1 MHNIVHVEIP
11 ATDMARAKKF
21 YGQIFGWKFVDFDPT
36 YSLFNPTGRGVGGG
50 IYKVDTVPTQSP
62 VRAYVLVDS
71 VDATISK
78 VNSAGGTIV
87 HQKGEVPG
95 MGWYAGFKDPQGAE
109 VWVWQRS
116 PRRQTRNRR
125 SQTRTKRTKRTRQ
138 PARA

>member
-11 ATDMARAKKF
+11 ATDIGRAKDF
-21 YGQIFGWKFVDFDPT
+21 YGKVFGWKFVDFDPT
-36 YSLFNPTGRGVGGG
+36 YSLFNPAGRGVGGG
-50 IYKVDTVPTQSP
+50 IYKVDTVPTPSP

-71 VDATISK
+71 VDAMISK
-78 VNSAGGTIV
+78 VNGAGGTIV

-116 PRRQTRNRR
+116 PRRRQPQRR
-125 SQTRTKRTKRTRQ
+125 SKPVRRSAGRVR
-138 PARA
+138 RGSR